1 MPDYNV
7 YWTEVM
13 EKGLGGGSY
22 PIIIDIL
29 ENRISKNSK
38 LLDIGCGNG
47 ELMRLLSKK
56 LNINCLGIDISGKA
70 VQLAKEKEINAIVFD
85 IFKDDYKKLG
95 EFNYITIFEVLEHIS
110 NAEQAIIRIRDTFK
124 SKIAF
129 ISIPNSGS
137 LYARIRLLRGR
148 FPKQWV
154 VHPGEHVRFWTL
166 HDFNFMLNG
175 LGIEVINVWG
185 ISHNRNLINIGKS
198 LFSQMFIFELKL

>member
-56 LNINCLGIDISGKA
+56 LNINCLGIDISGKV

-166 HDFNFMLNG
+166 HDFNFMLND
-175 LGIEVINVWG
+175 W
-185 ISHNRNLINIGKS
+185 
-198 LFSQMFIFELKL
+198 ELR